1 MTACRGSFGRGRGGL
16 FRAGPPEC
24 RGGPLEL
31 AFRGGL
37 PGAAIAGL
45 MESAVGNDSF
55 RVVQAAGRC
64 SGRKPE

>member
-1 MTACRGSFGRGRGGL
+1 MTARRDAFGRGR
-16 FRAGPPEC
+16 RAIPG
-24 RGGPLEL
+24 RVVRMLRRPLEL

-37 PGAAIAGL
+37 PAAVIAGL

-55 RVVQAAGRC
+55 RVVLAAGRC